1 MNKLDKLINQ
11 IRNSNIQSALS
22 PELIEFRQIY
32 NSIYNDDLQKQHQL
46 YNYPIKKY
54 KDVFQFLNLQNIKK
68 NTFLEKGLTE
78 RREAPPTKN
87 GVKGER
93 STLIQ
98 QSITKPT
105 IINNSK
111 NIVLDDFE
119 YKYYSKKELDL
130 YSWMFFSIFC
140 NKFLNKLT
148 STEQNDWIKKIKCD
162 ILVDFNKY
170 DLYKKYSYNENFNKS
185 DLDAIFGMNQ
195 PIPLDMIRIF
205 GDVCNINCVRIDMK
219 GEIKYLN
226 ICQKNRATWFIVESD
241 NGNGWYNIIKK
252 KNSINE
258 FLRYNE
264 INNIIM
270 NDIKNIDNI
279 VSVEKTTLD
288 ILQNYAKGLGIDPKK
303 DGKVGKKNK
312 LKSELIEEIKNEIA
326 KA

>member
-1 MNKLDKLINQ
+1 
-11 IRNSNIQSALS
+11 
-22 PELIEFRQIY
+22 
-32 NSIYNDDLQKQHQL
+32 
-46 YNYPIKKY
+46 
-54 KDVFQFLNLQNIKK
+54 
-68 NTFLEKGLTE
+68 
-78 RREAPPTKN
+78 
-87 GVKGER
+87 
-93 STLIQ
+93 
-98 QSITKPT
+98 
-105 IINNSK
+105 
-111 NIVLDDFE
+111 
-119 YKYYSKKELDL
+119 
-130 YSWMFFSIFC
+130 
-140 NKFLNKLT
+140 
-148 STEQNDWIKKIKCD
+148 
-162 ILVDFNKY
+162 
-170 DLYKKYSYNENFNKS
+170 
-185 DLDAIFGMNQ
+185 
-195 PIPLDMIRIF
+195 
-205 GDVCNINCVRIDMK
+205 MK